1 VSLLTRAGDLVYT
14 FRFLKMLVTS
24 FEDTDAFKLKI
35 IDDKGNRIKAT
46 SIDSSDKKSA
56 YTAFHRLTF
65 NIKKLLAKAPGGQSR
80 LASYAAAL
88 YLLKEKYNV
97 NDNNLQKIVEA
108 SEIDILDILQEQ
120 SEWFL
125 LHDKMLSP
133 GMYRIRHEKV
143 LSSTLEEM
151 ARPNDRIRIEQDC
164 YPVGNIFGIDV
175 YEATHV
181 NTNQRV
187 VITVGEIYR

>member
-1 VSLLTRAGDLVYT
+1 
-14 FRFLKMLVTS
+14 MLVTS

-35 IDDKGNRIKAT
+35 IDAQGNRIKTT

-88 YLLKEKYNV
+88 YLIKEKYNV

-175 YEATHV
+175 YEATHI